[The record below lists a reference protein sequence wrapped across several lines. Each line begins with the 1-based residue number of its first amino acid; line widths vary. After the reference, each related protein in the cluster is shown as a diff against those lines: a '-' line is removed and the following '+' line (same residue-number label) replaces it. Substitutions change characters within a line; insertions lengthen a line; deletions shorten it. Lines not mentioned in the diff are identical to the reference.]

1 MSSEVNFCTFLFF
14 CFFLTFILFD
24 FLYKKV
30 FKILSFDHFK
40 VYGSGLM
47 LVAMMVVYNGC

>member
-24 FLYKKV
+24 FLYKKG
-30 FKILSFDHFK
+30 FKILSFDNFK
-40 VYGSGLM
+40 VHGS
-47 LVAMMVVYNGC
+47 VVCC